1 MAEWHLRSHRKP
13 TGGLLSS
20 LRKKRRSDRGSE
32 FLGTKL
38 GERKYKIKRTKGGR
52 QKVRMML
59 GNTVNVSDKSGKS
72 SKSKIMTVVSNPA
85 NPNYVRRNV
94 LTKGAIVKTEMGTVK
109 ITSRPSQDGVINGV
123 LVEEKKQ

>member
-13 TGGLLSS
+13 TGGLLSR

-32 FLGTKL
+32 FLETKL

-52 QKVRMML
+52 QKVRMTL
-59 GNTVNVSDKSGKS
+59 GNTVNVSDKAGKA

-85 NPNYVRRNV
+85 NSNYVRRNI
-94 LTKGAIVKTEMGTVK
+94 LTKGAIVKTEIGTVK
-109 ITSRPSQDGVINGV
+109 ITSRPSQDGIINGI